1 MILEEMPAFQTVIPV
16 RFDHVDPVGIVYY
29 PRYFQMLAEV
39 VEIWF
44 EEALG
49 INYRQFHLEEN
60 RCIPL
65 VDVHCRFIKPSWLTE
80 RLIFKLLVSRLGT
93 SSMVLNISAF
103 GAGERRLEAD
113 MTIIY
118 AIRDGQTISSVDI
131 PAQLREK
138 MERFSAS

>member
-1 MILEEMPAFQTVIPV
+1 MPAFETVIPV

-39 VEIWF
+39 IEIWF

-49 INYRQFHLEEN
+49 INYRQFHIEEF

-80 RLIFKLLVSRLGT
+80 RLKFSLLVSRLGT
-93 SSMVLNISAF
+93 RSMVLNINAF
-103 GAGERRLEAD
+103 GGAERRLEAD

-118 AIRDGQTISSVDI
+118 AIRDGQKISSVDI
-131 PAQLREK
+131 PAEMRDRLELFLK
-138 MERFSAS
+138 TEG